1 MLLSDGRPSARC
13 RWNNLPPNLVKF
25 TFGFDPFLISFVLKF
40 PRMNLLFKIII
51 SSLAVFL
58 TAYILPGV
66 QIDDYFTAVSVAIV
80 LALLNGF
87 LKPLLVLLTIPVTLF
102 TLGFFLLV
110 INAAIILLADYFV
123 DGFDVQG
130 FWWALLFS
138 LVLSVITS
146 VMESLGGKSDRK
158 NGEKAV

>member
-1 MLLSDGRPSARC
+1 
-13 RWNNLPPNLVKF
+13 
-25 TFGFDPFLISFVLKF
+25 
-40 PRMNLLFKIII
+40 MNLLFKIII

-58 TAYILPGV
+58 TAYILKGV
-66 QIDDYFTAVSVAIV
+66 QVDGFLTAISVAIV

-110 INAAIILLADYFV
+110 INASIILLADYFV
-123 DGFDVQG
+123 DGFAVDG

-146 VMESLGGKSDRK
+146 IMESLGGKSDRK
-158 NGEKAV
+158 NAD